1 MVDYK
6 SLPESLLRSWGQN
19 LANVS
24 INVVKQ
30 QWLFYLKCCFAV
42 FIVLHTDKDLKN
54 TFWIHWRISW
64 LLVLLTIILLMC
76 PLRNLNDMIWA
87 DVSPFVSVKPLDI
100 CNEMSGYLPAVLVA
114 TERGTLSHNTTFSMS
129 LMSHQVHVLQKCK
142 LPIFI
147 LAIGSAVEEPVI
159 TKCLARGHIRAKA
172 DTRACPIRLQILWPL
187 ANLSTVCSS
196 VQTEVMQ
203 QTTSPSSEHYKTAAC
218 SFSTWYASIT
228 RLLKAV
234 S

>member
-1 MVDYK
+1 MIVLFK
-6 SLPESLLRSWGQN
+6 VLLCCFHCFAHWQRLEKYILNPLTNILASGAFDN
-19 LANVS
+19 YFANVS
-24 INVVKQ
+24 
-30 QWLFYLKCCFAV
+30 FA
-42 FIVLHTDKDLKN
+42 KPQ
-54 TFWIHWRISW
+54 RY
-64 LLVLLTIILLMC
+64 
-76 PLRNLNDMIWA
+76 A

-129 LMSHQVHVLQKCK
+129 LKSHQVHVLQKCK

-228 RLLKAV
+228 WLLKAV